1 MKKSFLILGTLFIL
15 LSNLSAQVI
24 VYKDKNFA
32 GKSHSYG
39 EGGFDL
45 SGTIGN
51 KTLSSIKIPSGWKVA
66 VYYSYSDES
75 RPVEFTSDVKDLA
88 KVQLDNKAV
97 FIQIDRVAVIET
109 KSAVI
114 ESKVATVS
122 NNTLN
127 AAEAL
132 ATGKQ
137 LTSENGKFILKMQD
151 DGHLCAYKF
160 DNAKQGA
167 FVWGTGVY
175 GFNNAKL
182 VLQNDGSLVVLDG
195 NNKIKWSSKTDAKTN
210 ANFKDSKNKPAK
222 LVLENDGSIG
232 LYNATGKK
240 VWSKSK

>member
-32 GKSHSYG
+32 GMSHNYA

-51 KTLSSIKIPSGWKVA
+51 KTLSSIKIPSGWKVTL
-66 VYYSYSDES
+66 YDSYSDDPNL
-75 RPVEFTSDVKDLA
+75 RVFTSDIKDLA
-88 KVQLDNKAV
+88 KESFDNKAI
-97 FIQIDRVAVIET
+97 FINIERTEVAKT
-109 KSAVI
+109 KSAP
-114 ESKVATVS
+114 VS

-127 AAEAL
+127 AAETL

-210 ANFKDSKNKPAK
+210 ANFKDTKNKPTK